1 MHRKLLSAI
10 AALALAGGVASAQ
23 RIEPVAPDVQDI
35 IRTLNANGYEF
46 YSFDLSTLN
55 DKTYQIE
62 VYIQEG
68 DSTGLLTDN
77 EIRGAGWQSRQ
88 FLKDIPEEYRQDVTP
103 IDPETGL
110 VDQISRIGISIA
122 PKTDS
127 TVIVRINIGQYGM
140 LRELKQQPIIRYE
153 KDQPIL
159 YRAYGTRPFKI
170 ETFESGKDI
179 PLVLYASYWY
189 DSQANLY
196 RQCGEEEID
205 SDMST
210 PILKY
215 IPHYYVI
222 GIRLTEKPE

>member
-1 MHRKLLSAI
+1 MYRKLLSAI

-23 RIEPVAPDVQDI
+23 RIEPVDPNVQDI

-46 YSFDLSTLN
+46 YSFDLSTFN
-55 DKTYQIE
+55 DKTYEIE
-62 VYIQEG
+62 VYIQKG
-68 DSTGLLTDN
+68 DSTGLCTDW
-77 EIRGAGWQSRQ
+77 ELRGAGWKSRQ

-110 VDQISRIGISIA
+110 IDQISRIGISIA

-140 LRELKQQPIIRYE
+140 SRVLKQQPIIW
-153 KDQPIL
+153 
-159 YRAYGTRPFKI
+159 YREGQQIIHRVYGTLPFKI
-170 ETFESGKDI
+170 ETFEAGKDI

-189 DSQANLY
+189 DPQANIC

-205 SDMST
+205 PDMST
-210 PILKY
+210 PILKN

>member
-1 MHRKLLSAI
+1 MHCKILSAI
-10 AALALAGGVASAQ
+10 ALALAGGVASAQ
-23 RIEPVAPDVQDI
+23 RIEPVDPNVQDI
-35 IRTLNANGYEF
+35 VRTLNANGYEF
-46 YSFDLSTLN
+46 YSFDLSTFN

-88 FLKDIPEEYRQDVTP
+88 FLKDIPEEYRQDVNP

-140 LRELKQQPIIRYE
+140 SRELKQQPIIRYE

-189 DSQANLY
+189 DSQVNLY
-196 RQCGEEEID
+196 RLCGEEEID
-205 SDMST
+205 PDMST
-210 PILKY
+210 PILKN

>member
-1 MHRKLLSAI
+1 MHRKILSAI

-23 RIEPVAPDVQDI
+23 RIEPVDPNVQDI

-46 YSFDLSTLN
+46 YSFDLSTFN
-55 DKTYQIE
+55 DKTYEIE

-103 IDPETGL
+103 IDSVTGL
-110 VDQISRIGISIA
+110 IDQISRIGISIA

-127 TVIVRINIGQYGM
+127 TVNVRINIGQYGM
-140 LRELKQQPIIRYE
+140 SRVLKQQPIIWYRE
-153 KDQPIL
+153 GQQII

-179 PLVLYASYWY
+179 PLVLYASYWF
-189 DSQANLY
+189 DPQANIC

-205 SDMST
+205 PDLST

>member
-1 MHRKLLSAI
+1 MYRKLLSAI

-23 RIEPVAPDVQDI
+23 RIEPVDPNVQDI

-46 YSFDLSTLN
+46 YSFDLSTFN
-55 DKTYQIE
+55 DKTYEIE

-77 EIRGAGWQSRQ
+77 EIRGAGWQSRR
-88 FLKDIPEEYRQDVTP
+88 FLKDIPEEYRQKVTP
-103 IDPETGL
+103 IDPVTGL
-110 VDQISRIGISIA
+110 IDQISRIGISIA
-122 PKTDS
+122 PETDS
-127 TVIVRINIGQYGM
+127 TVIARISFGKYGISQV
-140 LRELKQQPIIRYE
+140 LKQQPIIRYKE
-153 KDQPIL
+153 GQQII

-179 PLVLYASYWY
+179 PLVLYASYWF
-189 DSQANLY
+189 DPQANLY

-205 SDMST
+205 PDMST
-210 PILKY
+210 PILRY

>member
-1 MHRKLLSAI
+1 MYRKLLSAI

-23 RIEPVAPDVQDI
+23 RIEPVDPNVQDI

-46 YSFDLSTLN
+46 YSFDLGTFN

-77 EIRGAGWQSRQ
+77 EIRGAGWQSRR
-88 FLKDIPEEYRQDVTP
+88 FLKDIPEEYRQKVTP
-103 IDPETGL
+103 IDPVTGL
-110 VDQISRIGISIA
+110 IDQISRIGISIA
-122 PKTDS
+122 PETDS
-127 TVIVRINIGQYGM
+127 TVIARISFGKYGISQV
-140 LRELKQQPIIRYE
+140 LKQQPIIRYKE
-153 KDQPIL
+153 GQQII

-179 PLVLYASYWY
+179 PLVMYASYWF
-189 DSQANLY
+189 DPQANSY
-196 RQCGEEEID
+196 RLCGEEEID
-205 SDMST
+205 PDMST
-210 PILKY
+210 PILKN

>member
-1 MHRKLLSAI
+1 MYRKLLSAI

-23 RIEPVAPDVQDI
+23 RIEPVDPNVQDI

-46 YSFDLSTLN
+46 YSFDLSTFN
-55 DKTYQIE
+55 DKTYEIE

-77 EIRGAGWQSRQ
+77 EIRGAGWQSRR
-88 FLKDIPEEYRQDVTP
+88 FLKDIPEEYRQKVTP
-103 IDPETGL
+103 IDPVTGL
-110 VDQISRIGISIA
+110 IDQISRIGISIA
-122 PKTDS
+122 PETDS
-127 TVIVRINIGQYGM
+127 TGVARISFGKYGISQV
-140 LRELKQQPIIRYE
+140 LKQQPIIRYE

-159 YRAYGTRPFKI
+159 YRYGTRPFKI

-189 DSQANLY
+189 DSQVNLY
-196 RQCGEEEID
+196 RLCGEEEID
-205 SDMST
+205 PDMST
-210 PILKY
+210 PILKN

>member
-1 MHRKLLSAI
+1 MYRKLLSAI

-23 RIEPVAPDVQDI
+23 RIEPVDPNVQDI

-189 DSQANLY
+189 DSQVNLY
-196 RQCGEEEID
+196 RLCGEEEID
-205 SDMST
+205 PDMST
-210 PILKY
+210 PILKN